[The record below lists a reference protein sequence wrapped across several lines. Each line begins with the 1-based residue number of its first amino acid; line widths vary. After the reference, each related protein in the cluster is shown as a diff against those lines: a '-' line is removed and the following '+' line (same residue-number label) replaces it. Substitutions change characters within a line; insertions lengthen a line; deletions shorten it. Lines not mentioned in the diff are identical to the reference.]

1 MIVPMRSW
9 VRMTLTTL
17 LVAVLPV
24 GIVWALWTLGVVTS
38 RWVAAP
44 LVVGLALL
52 ASAAGAAYWKR
63 RPATGDMLFRDL
75 LLWGWLRR
83 VRAERQLADAVEV
96 LDRADADDEAGKG
109 RLLKRPPPAR
119 HPQGPLPHRPPLFGP
134 PRSTPFA
141 GRRRGSPQGGSP

>member
-1 MIVPMRSW
+1 MIVPVRSW

-44 LVVGLALL
+44 LVFGVALL

-83 VRAERQLADAVEV
+83 VRAERQLADAGEV
-96 LDRADADDEAGKG
+96 PDRGDAAEEAGRAAPLR
-109 RLLKRPPPAR
+109 RL
-119 HPQGPLPHRPPLFGP
+119 P
-134 PRSTPFA
+134 PR
-141 GRRRGSPQGGSP
+141 R